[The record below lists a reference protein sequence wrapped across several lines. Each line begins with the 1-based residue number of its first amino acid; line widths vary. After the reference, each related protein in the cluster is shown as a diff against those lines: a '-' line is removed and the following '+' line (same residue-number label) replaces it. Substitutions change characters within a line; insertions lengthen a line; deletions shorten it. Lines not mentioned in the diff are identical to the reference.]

1 MIDDDRL
8 PKKEAYL
15 SYLENV
21 PIHKWACKAVM
32 ISQSTSERWREEDKD
47 FADMCEAKISSWVGK
62 TLKQAKAEFKLERI
76 MRQDFKPPTLEQ
88 EIKENIT
95 ITFHD
100 SLKQD
105 EPQLIQ
111 SSSKSDKD
119 TQEQS

>member
-1 MIDDDRL
+1 MIKDDRL

-47 FADMCEAKISSWVGK
+47 FADMCEAKISSWVGR

-76 MRQDFKPPTLEQ
+76 MREDFKPPV
-88 EIKENIT
+88 
-95 ITFHD
+95 
-100 SLKQD
+100 D
-105 EPQLIQ
+105 EHTVEVKPLVILDVHNRT
-111 SSSKSDKD
+111 KTEHVESDKSTAKATD
-119 TQEQS
+119 ST